1 MHICLVAILT
11 LLVTVLAVSPVFADD
26 EEIDDSIKG
35 IFEQY
40 ENSGAAKNEYVFDG
54 ATTRYFNVEI
64 KVNKDYSYE
73 ITETID
79 VLFK

>member
-26 EEIDDSIKG
+26 EEIDDFVRE

-40 ENSGAAKNEYVFDG
+40 ENSRAAKNEYVFDG

>member
-1 MHICLVAILT
+1 M
-11 LLVTVLAVSPVFADD
+11 LVTALTVSPVFADD

-40 ENSGAAKNEYVFDG
+40 ENSGATKNEYVFDG
-54 ATTRYFNVEI
+54 ATTRYFNIEI